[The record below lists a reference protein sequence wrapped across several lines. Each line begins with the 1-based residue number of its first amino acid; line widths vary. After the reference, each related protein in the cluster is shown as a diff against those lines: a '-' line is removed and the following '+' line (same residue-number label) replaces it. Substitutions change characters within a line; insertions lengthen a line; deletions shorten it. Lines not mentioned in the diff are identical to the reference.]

1 MSPYATMARGWKI
14 KSLVIGLIAKK
25 LFNERMIARKNEEFQ
40 AVKESMHY
48 FTEEKKKKST
58 TKEET
63 SAKDE
68 KLSKLLEDL
77 GISGEIVLRD
87 GKKIIIVYSQGDA
100 FKLYKRGIFNVEID
114 ESRSLVKRK

>member
-1 MSPYATMARGWKI
+1 MKNLPKRKLRRKK
-14 KSLVIGLIAKK
+14 KS
-25 LFNERMIARKNEEFQ
+25 EEESELEFMEE
-40 AVKESMHY
+40 KEP
-48 FTEEKKKKST
+48 EEKKKKST